1 MQKSREVCS
10 ACDPRKTVSKS
21 EHSIKSNSV
30 IPAKQRTWKSDISRP
45 KKQGSASIDLP
56 KPNLFQVERIFDDA
70 RGRHTN
76 AKDVL
81 LSWQIVYG
89 RNTINLH

>member
-1 MQKSREVCS
+1 MIREKQLV
-10 ACDPRKTVSKS
+10 KVS
-21 EHSIKSNSV
+21 EHSIKSNLVTS
-30 IPAKQRTWKSDISRP
+30 AKQRTWKLENFPP
-45 KKQGSASIDLP
+45 KKTSIDLP

-70 RGRHTN
+70 RSRHTN

>member
-1 MQKSREVCS
+1 MFREKQLV
-10 ACDPRKTVSKS
+10 KVS
-21 EHSIKSNSV
+21 EHSIKSNLVTFSQAQNLKLEKF
-30 IPAKQRTWKSDISRP
+30 PPRKQV
-45 KKQGSASIDLP
+45 SALIDLP
-56 KPNLFQVERIFDDA
+56 KPNLFQIERIFDDA